1 VLPVPTWSLRRY
13 VAEAKLLPDMARR
26 ICCVP
31 ADSGAAM
38 FAACGC
44 NLRFDS
50 RSKFTSPHAKTSV
63 LAATV
68 KGFAMGVTGG
78 MQGDPRQQGGCFILA
93 GPGAAAAATLD
104 SDSAAAAAASGGAGG
119 ESAPAVPATPA
130 AVRTVWAHL
139 DRHNADQVPIPA
151 ILSAAGLPADLYTQP
166 AHT

>member
-1 VLPVPTWSLRRY
+1 VLPVPAWSLRRY
-13 VAEAKLLPDMARR
+13 VADAKLSPDMARR

-93 GPGAAAAATLD
+93 GPGAAAATRD
-104 SDSAAAAAASGGAGG
+104 SDSAAAVASGGAGG
-119 ESAPAVPATPA
+119 GCAYDVSAAPA

-139 DRHNADQVPIPA
+139 NRHNADQVPIPA
-151 ILSAAGLPADLYTQP
+151 ILSAAGLPAELYTQP